1 MSSFEKTIQVA
12 APVRAV
18 YNQWTQFESFPL
30 FMGGIDR
37 VVQVDDRT
45 LDWTATIAGQTRTW
59 RAKITE
65 QLPDRVIAWSSIDGA
80 RNAGAV
86 HFREVSTDV
95 TAVTLSLDIEPEGPL
110 EAAGDALG
118 LVRKQVEED
127 LDRFKAFIED
137 RGQETGGW
145 RGAIGGASVITPRR
159 PGS

>member
-30 FMGGIDR
+30 FMGGVDR

-45 LDWTATIAGQTRTW
+45 LDWTATIAGQSRTW
-59 RAKITE
+59 RARITE
-65 QLPDRVIAWSSIDGA
+65 QLPDRVIAWESVEGA
-80 RNAGAV
+80 RNAGV
-86 HFREVSTDV
+86 VRFHEVSTDA
-95 TAVTLSLDIEPEGPL
+95 TAVTLALEVEPEGPI
-110 EAAGDALG
+110 EATGDALG
-118 LVRKQVEED
+118 LVRNQVEED
-127 LDRFKAFIED
+127 LDRFKTFIEE

-145 RGAIGGASVITPRR
+145 RGAIGGATVVAPRR